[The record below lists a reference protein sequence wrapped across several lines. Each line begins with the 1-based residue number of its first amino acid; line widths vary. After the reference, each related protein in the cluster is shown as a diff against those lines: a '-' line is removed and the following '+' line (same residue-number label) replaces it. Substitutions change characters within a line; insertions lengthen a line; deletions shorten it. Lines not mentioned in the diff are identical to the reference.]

1 MRSGSPAALQAAME
15 RAKQAVLGRET
26 DEKEPETRR
35 YVWWLEFEATEEDA
49 MAIRDFSRLL
59 DSFEGR
65 YYNRK
70 GRI

>member
-1 MRSGSPAALQAAME
+1 MQAAME

-49 MAIRDFSRLL
+49 YNLRDFARLL
-59 DSFEGR
+59 PSFEGR
-65 YYNRK
+65 YYKRK
-70 GRI
+70 GEL